1 MKVQIQPVAVFPD
14 TATQL
19 ELVGVNIRRLSTN
32 GYALVAWQLKDAN
45 DQPLK
50 SGTVDVSGAEYQAWN
65 DDEPYL
71 LDLTLAKLGL
81 TKA

>member
-1 MKVQIQPVAVFPD
+1 MKVQIQPVSVFPD

-19 ELVGVNIRRLSTN
+19 ELVGVNIRRLAAD
-32 GYALVAWQLKDAN
+32 GQALIAWQLKDAS

-50 SGTVDVSGAEYQAWN
+50 AGVVEISGAEYQGWN

-71 LDLTLAKLGL
+71 MDLTLTKLGL
-81 TKA
+81 SKA